1 MPLPPLADRLGYA
14 FLRPA
19 LLAQALTHRSHS
31 ACHNERLEFV
41 GDAVLNCVVGLILYE
56 RHPDI
61 PEGELSRVRANLVNG
76 EVLARLATTLDLV
89 AELRLGDGEQR
100 AGAARPSILADAL
113 EAVFGAVFVDGGFAA
128 ARAVIER
135 VYGDELGP
143 YQGRIKHP
151 RELAVMAT
159 EHGEFRVY
167 VVEVC
172 TDCSWN
178 HLTVSF
184 VLGDG
189 EPRPALRARRGD
201 APPTC

>member
-1 MPLPPLADRLGYA
+1 
-14 FLRPA
+14 
-19 LLAQALTHRSHS
+19 
-31 ACHNERLEFV
+31 
-41 GDAVLNCVVGLILYE
+41 
-56 RHPDI
+56 
-61 PEGELSRVRANLVNG
+61 
-76 EVLARLATTLDLV
+76 VLARRSVTDYTLQRRATLAALFRGTATTTDVCDADPYLV
-89 AELRLGDGEQR
+89 RAALHHGELTTRPCPVCRKHRLSE
-100 AGAARPSILADAL
+100 LHY
-113 EAVFGAVFVDGGFAA
+113 
-128 ARAVIER
+128 

-172 TDCSWN
+172 TECSWN